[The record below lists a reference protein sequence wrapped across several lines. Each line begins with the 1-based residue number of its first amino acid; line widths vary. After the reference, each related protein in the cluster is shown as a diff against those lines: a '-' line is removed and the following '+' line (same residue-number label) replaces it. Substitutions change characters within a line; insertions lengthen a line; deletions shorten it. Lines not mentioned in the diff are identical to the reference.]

1 MVGGVVVEVVVLWVE
16 VEVEE
21 IVRLKRCDV
30 RVDEIHGCI
39 D

>member
-1 MVGGVVVEVVVLWVE
+1 VVMVVVVLR

-21 IVRLKRCDV
+21 EEARIVRCDV